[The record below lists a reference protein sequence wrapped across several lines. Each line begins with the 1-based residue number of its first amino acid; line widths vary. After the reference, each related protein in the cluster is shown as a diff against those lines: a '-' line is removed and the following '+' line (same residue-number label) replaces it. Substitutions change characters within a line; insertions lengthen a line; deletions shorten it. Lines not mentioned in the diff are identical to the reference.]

1 MSDELFCN
9 DDNQNELNQYNEPV
23 EEENVPFKFR
33 RHGFK
38 WRPNEIEQLWR
49 EFEMKEY
56 TIPEIAYI
64 HERSCSAI
72 ICRLKAE
79 GLITI
84 NYPFTDSTMT
94 TFMDNYAEYMYR
106 SCSQDELESYSEDD
120 EDSEDDDEDLEV
132 GEVVKFVNYSP
143 DHMDKYLF
151 AYFNTLSTT
160 AGYIGSAIRLVGS
173 AVKFF
178 IGR

>member
-1 MSDELFCN
+1 M
-9 DDNQNELNQYNEPV
+9 ELNDNNLNEPV
-23 EEENVPFKFR
+23 EEDTTPFKFR

-72 ICRLKAE
+72 ICRLKEE

-84 NYPFTDSTMT
+84 DYPFTDATRT

-106 SCSQDELESYSEDD
+106 SCSQDELESYSDDYEDDEEDEDD
-120 EDSEDDDEDLEV
+120 EDDRDGEADTNN
-132 GEVVKFVNYSP
+132 EVVKFVNYSP
-143 DHMDKYLF
+143 GDMDKYLF
-151 AYFNTLSTT
+151 AYFNALSTT
-160 AGYIGSAIRLVGS
+160 SGYIGSAIRLVAS

-178 IGR
+178 IWR